1 MPPKTKAATAKSF
14 IGQPDSVLRDEFIQE
29 VQVNGHDSELLPFSG
44 SLQLPTAEQV
54 VKLFFF
60 FKEQEG
66 LKNSHVSQD
75 SISERVAVHV
85 VKYWQMAGFNT
96 SSEFNIVKKIK
107 KEVEK
112 YQIINKNKSRD
123 NPKEVEKREVYLE
136 NVQKLFDIAAPGLE
150 EILLKDRLRSQDDQN
165 PHYRQLGGYTRKTED
180 IAFLNDQRGQRK
192 MVMGERDASFEAR
205 KDAIKNKKVVNV
217 SEKTEESNNNEIIEV
232 NQDEDDNEEFEY
244 EKDDEDFK
252 AAITRPKK
260 KD

>member
-85 VKYWQMAGFNT
+85 VQYWQMAGFNT
-96 SSEFNIVKKIK
+96 SSE
-107 KEVEK
+107 
-112 YQIINKNKSRD
+112 
-123 NPKEVEKREVYLE
+123 
-136 NVQKLFDIAAPGLE
+136 
-150 EILLKDRLRSQDDQN
+150 DDQN
-165 PHYRQLGGYTRKTED
+165 THYRQLGGYTKKSKD
-180 IAFLNDQRGQRK
+180 IAFLNDQRW
-192 MVMGERDASFEAR
+192 
-205 KDAIKNKKVVNV
+205 
-217 SEKTEESNNNEIIEV
+217 
-232 NQDEDDNEEFEY
+232 
-244 EKDDEDFK
+244 
-252 AAITRPKK
+252 
-260 KD
+260 